1 MGKRF
6 AKRFVAGLMCIS
18 LLFQSSLSM
27 SFAAEE
33 GTNLIEQ
40 EPDKENEGSQQ
51 VSIDRLERASEAES
65 SKMQMAAREDSEL
78 ESTETQNASIIESTE
93 IHTSET
99 RDVLETE
106 KMEEELSEIE
116 SATKESSETES
127 TTKEALSETEHTTQ
141 EESSE
146 TESVTK
152 EASSEIEGSENEET
166 IATEEIENAE
176 TESVTET
183 ESSTEDTVK
192 PGEFQNI
199 SVVFDGYLAII
210 NAEFIPA
217 SNADDAM
224 FYIVSY
230 DKDGTELTSAWIDG
244 NKDESSNSCSISDQH
259 AKLYNNTQSIKIKA
273 IQYKSGNA
281 LENPVYSDAIY
292 REKMPEILFSAEEPE
307 IGTGC
312 ITVQYYFDGNM
323 YRPEGKEGNDF
334 EFTAQL
340 KYGSNS
346 VNENSSGQYAQCFQG
361 SDKESF
367 FIRVNGLEGET
378 TYHAELFIEITGTD
392 TELGNIYE
400 QTISLADFTTP
411 ADATYNLEQEFPD
424 EVFRKI
430 IRNQLSLDETET
442 TVKESQ
448 LGTIASLYEPRNNI
462 TSPAIKDIKGIE
474 LLYNLVDVELSGHE
488 ITDINSIEWEKL
500 TKLNYL
506 RLRGNC
512 IESLPDLTKNIKLY
526 EFSISNNFIP
536 PAEILNRYD
545 KLPEGCSCWDYGQRQ
560 KEFQLITEEKYYQT
574 NEKNEIALRIQG
586 YNGWFFPIFKVYIDS
601 DLIETQTSGY
611 TDDGYYY
618 NILYNQDIPYEPG
631 SHTLKFEMYENGS
644 AEPTVTKEVNFEIV
658 EQQTFLMD
666 RGDSSKRADIYYM
679 SAQEEQLSVNT
690 YGAKKVTDIY
700 LVKDGLIYGKNDWLN
715 SGGMDTYCNKYPKLG
730 NYSSYGFY
738 YNTSANIY
746 INKQQLEAGIYDL
759 KLVFE
764 DKTEELLEGTI
775 EVISSA
781 IIKSVNAGSSYDHTG
796 EYLYLALN
804 ADYFDPAQIN
814 YTIKNNNNNRIL
826 QTEYVNY
833 KPIYGGYVVKL
844 KKINWNSGVTAIR
857 VYFSGKEDY
866 PLYIAT
872 SYTDCYIENMLYF
885 SSYNY
890 QSNLLEIGITTQSN
904 IEDYIYS
911 IVRTDSPWDFSTEHI
926 QEEYTVR
933 LEEIEDTIY
942 NVIPKW
948 EGEECTLYGGYYR
961 FSMMRADFSD
971 PIRTYDFHIPGLVVE
986 RSRRLTDNGY
996 WGNSYNLIQKGIGRG
1011 TRSYYSEIPYVE
1023 GNEEDFSAQIIG
1035 ALLDSPLDAQRIYTW
1050 NYSSDVYK
1058 TGIDM
1063 EFDYSMLELGNYTI
1077 ELYYRNSLLAEY
1089 EIQIIP
1095 NDIFV
1100 LYDSLYAHWNADNT
1114 FYVNF
1119 YTPNCGESDDYTVQI
1134 TDINGNELEGLTVTN
1149 SYKNTS
1155 WSYITFYIEGL
1166 KKSEADRYYYFKLL
1180 HKTKGDALCEDLE
1193 TKYYKNA
1200 YGKYNGIY
1208 NNSEYGW
1215 NYLYV
1220 NGITRGITGIWQND
1234 TTIFPATLN
1243 IYKFNDT
1250 EKYYSRGLTEEDFDG
1265 RNFYFTQEMIDAL
1278 PRANGYYDFVF
1289 IGKEGQFLNSTSQ
1302 ISLDTDVLNA
1312 FRVMP
1317 SSMTL
1322 KLNVEEESSKI
1333 ITAYNS
1339 TETPIFESDDTTIA
1353 DVTVSE
1359 EDPNVATVEAV
1370 DIGRTSVTVIS
1381 GSNIKKVIVE
1391 VTESPIDAEKIQF
1404 KEENLKVVQGTTV
1417 GAVVTV
1423 MPENAWISSSRI
1435 SYTSSDE
1442 TIVSVGDS
1450 TTRNIMLTANN
1461 PGTATITATLEGTT
1475 LTAQCTITVLAG
1487 YTEEEKAQ
1495 LVTTIG
1501 DLYFLEGAEQTL
1513 ADIKLPEGWRW
1524 ANPSQK
1530 PTADSERPAK
1540 EFSAIY
1546 TKDGLDFFTTPLSV
1560 YITNVSTKIAGEKE
1574 LHLSTMEI
1582 YKFMFEFS
1590 GYKPADNTTYAA
1602 SFQWIG
1608 NENLKIQGE
1617 DNQGE
1622 VTVQAGKTPGTY
1634 PLLGTIYLKNTKTG
1648 NELVQTLKYDIVV
1661 KDNTD
1666 EINAEIM
1673 RKTYYFLAGADTSLK
1688 DIPIGDGWNWIQPD
1702 IVPQADAS
1710 LPVQTFAA
1718 EYHAEGRP
1726 SINARLSVA
1735 VTTLDTVSISGA
1747 AKIAA
1752 ERTGSYRLRYQFT
1765 GYNVNDTD
1773 GYEIGYQWK
1782 GSDGIVVEGAD
1793 NAETVI
1799 VKTGSTPG
1807 SYTLMAEVHVKN
1819 CQTGKTG
1826 KIEGSYT
1833 IQILEKD
1840 CIDSIEIVPAEQ
1852 QPEKALACAISN
1864 GALESDYAA
1873 FDKRTNFQIQL
1884 VANTMA
1890 GGVKK
1895 DIAVQWASSDEKVAA
1910 IDVAGLVTV
1919 KKAGIAVIS
1928 ATAADKGG
1936 YSEEI
1941 LLKIQDF
1948 TPAMD
1953 KKALTVFQY
1962 SSMGAELGLTA
1973 QSSNQIQSVTVSGA
1987 SGLKAIEESGIWY
2000 LRASGY
2006 SKKAVENVVLTIS
2019 ADKGTYEKPLRVTVN
2034 VTQPKATMK
2043 QTVKPNI
2050 FYTDAEAVFKVT
2062 SKDAIAQIVDDSSAS
2077 EICFRVKS
2085 YDVQAGLLIL
2095 EPKNITKEIERYKTK
2110 NSDALKAKVKITF
2123 VGYTEP
2129 IKATIKVSVQ
2139 NKKPSLRIDSASFIK
2154 DTGMDEVLTIVRNG
2168 KIAYNLNN
2176 ATVKSKTEK
2185 VRASVFHGKLRLNYN
2200 GSFKTS
2206 YKVEIQDK
2214 GWTQAATVEGKIQ
2227 MINADALALQAE
2239 VQKITI
2245 NKANLSAVEIPVSIK
2260 GNSGLEPNINLKYDS
2275 DAMTVSYQ
2283 DGIVTI
2289 QVLESAQDKT
2299 YKIEVSGTIE
2309 AAGRTFDVKKA
2320 VMKVTVTSKE
2330 ASVKFF
2336 ASGKIDIADRKYSAI
2351 TYTPT
2356 LRNMDAEIINAEVIG
2371 ELSEYFYAYL
2381 DGTEK
2386 VVLKAV
2392 SGKPLKAN
2400 QKYTIDIATYF
2411 DNGYQTVTK
2420 VNIKPVNKLP
2430 KVKASVTGGTLYK
2443 TSADSKINMKL
2454 TLDARYHIGQ
2464 IRLAETK
2471 YSEYFMLTYDA
2482 EGNIAIALSEYGMK
2496 LPSGTYIVSYQILVA
2511 DADNTKPITLKA
2523 KATVR

>member
-1 MGKRF
+1 MGFYMGKRF

-18 LLFQSSLSM
+18 LVFQSGPSM

-51 VSIDRLERASEAES
+51 VSIDRLERASETES
-65 SKMQMAAREDSEL
+65 SKMQMIVEEDSEA
-78 ESTETQNASIIESTE
+78 ESIETQNPPIIEDTE

-106 KMEEELSEIE
+106 KIEEALSEIE
-116 SATKESSETES
+116 S
-127 TTKEALSETEHTTQ
+127 TTKEELSETEHTTQ

-152 EASSEIEGSENEET
+152 EELFEIESSEDEET
-166 IATEEIENAE
+166 TATEEIENAE

-210 NAEFIPA
+210 NTEFIPA
-217 SNADDAM
+217 SNADNAT

-230 DKDGTELTSAWIDG
+230 DKDETELTSAWIYG
-244 NKDESSNSCSISDQH
+244 NKDESSNSYSISDQSI
-259 AKLYNNTQSIKIKA
+259 KIYNNTKSIKIKA
-273 IQYKSGNA
+273 IQYESGNA

-292 REKMPEILFSAEEPE
+292 REQIPEILFSAEKPE
-307 IGTGC
+307 IGIGS
-312 ITVQYYFDGNM
+312 ITVPYCFDGNM

-340 KYGSNS
+340 KYGINS
-346 VNENSSGQYAQCFQG
+346 VDENSSREYMKYFQG
-361 SDKESF
+361 TDKESF
-367 FIRVNGLEGET
+367 SIRVNALEGET
-378 TYHAELFIEITGTD
+378 TYHAELFIKITGTD
-392 TELGNIYE
+392 SELGNIYE
-400 QTISLADFTTP
+400 QTIPLADFTTP
-411 ADATYNLEQEFPD
+411 TDATYNLEQEFPD
-424 EVFRKI
+424 EVFREI
-430 IRNQLSLDETET
+430 IRNQISLDEIET
-442 TVKESQ
+442 TIKESQ
-448 LGTIASLYEPRNNI
+448 LETITSLYEPRNDV
-462 TSPAIKDIKGIE
+462 TAPAIKNIKGIE
-474 LLYNLVDVELSGHE
+474 LLNKLTNIELSGHE
-488 ITDINSIEWEKL
+488 ITDINNIEWENL
-500 TKLNYL
+500 TELNYL
-506 RLRGNC
+506 RLKGNC

-526 EFSISNNFIP
+526 EFSISDNFIP
-536 PAEILNRYD
+536 STEILNRYD
-545 KLPEGCSCWDYGQRQ
+545 KLPEGCGCWDYEQRQ

-574 NEKNEIALRIQG
+574 NGKSEIALRIQG
-586 YNGWFFPIFKVYIDS
+586 YNGWFSPIFKVYIDS
-601 DLIETQTSGY
+601 DLIEIQTNSY
-611 TDDGYYY
+611 TDDSYYY

-644 AEPTVTKEVNFEIV
+644 EEPTVTKESSFEIV
-658 EQQTFLMD
+658 EQQTLLMD
-666 RGDSSKRADIYYM
+666 RSDASKKSDIYYM
-679 SAQEEQLSVNT
+679 SAQEESLSVNT

-700 LVKDGLIYGKNDWLN
+700 LIKDGLIYGKNDWLN
-715 SGGMDTYCNKYPKLG
+715 SDGTDTYCNKYPQLG
-730 NYSSYGFY
+730 NYNSYGFY

-759 KLVFE
+759 KLVFQ

-775 EVISSA
+775 EVISNA
-781 IIKSVNAGSSYDHTG
+781 VIKSVNAGSSYDHTG

-804 ADYFDPAQIN
+804 ADYLDPAKIN
-814 YTIKNNNNNRIL
+814 YTIKNNDNNKIL
-826 QTEYVNY
+826 QTEYVDC
-833 KPIYGGYVVKL
+833 KPIYDGYVVKL
-844 KKINWNSGVTAIR
+844 KKINWNSGVTAIK

-866 PLYIAT
+866 PLYVAT
-872 SYTDCYIENMLYF
+872 SYTDCYIENVLYF

-890 QSNLLEIGITTQSN
+890 QSNLLEIGITAQSN
-904 IEDYIYS
+904 IEDYTYS
-911 IVRTDSPWDFSTEHI
+911 IVRTDLPWDFSTEHI

-961 FSMMRADFSD
+961 FSMMRADSSD
-971 PIRTYDFHIPGLVVE
+971 TIRTYDFHIPGLVVE
-986 RSRRLTDNGY
+986 RSKRLTDNGY
-996 WGNSYNLIQKGIGRG
+996 WGNESYNLIQKGIGRA

-1023 GNEEDFSAQIIG
+1023 GNAEDFSAQITG

-1063 EFDYSMLELGNYTI
+1063 EFDYSMLELGNYAI

-1089 EIQIIP
+1089 EIQVIP

-1100 LYDSLYAHWNADNT
+1100 LYDSLYAHWNGDNT

-1134 TDINGNELEGLTVTN
+1134 TDINGNEIEELTVTY
-1149 SYKNTS
+1149 SYKNAS
-1155 WSYITFYIEGL
+1155 SSYITFYIEGL
-1166 KKSEADRYYYFKLL
+1166 KKSDRYYYFKLL

-1193 TKYYKNA
+1193 TKYYKNT
-1200 YGKYNGIY
+1200 YGKYNEIY
-1208 NNSEYGW
+1208 NYSDYGW
-1215 NYLYV
+1215 NYLYIDGV
-1220 NGITRGITGIWQND
+1220 ARGITGIWQND

-1278 PRANGYYDFVF
+1278 PRANGYYDLVL

-1302 ISLDTDVLNA
+1302 IALDTDVLNA

-1353 DVTVSE
+1353 NVAVSE

-1370 DIGRTSVTVIS
+1370 GIGRTSITVIS

-1391 VTESPIDAEKIQF
+1391 VTESPIDTEKIQF

-1417 GAVVTV
+1417 GVAVTV

-1461 PGTATITATLEGTT
+1461 PGTATITAKLEGTA
-1475 LTAQCTITVLAG
+1475 LTAQCTITVLLG

-1495 LVTTIG
+1495 LVTTVG
-1501 DLYFLEGAEQTL
+1501 NLYFLEGAEQTL

-1530 PTADSERPAK
+1530 PTADSDRPAK

-1560 YITNVSTKIAGEKE
+1560 YITNVNTKIAGEKE
-1574 LHLSTMEI
+1574 LHLSTIEI
-1582 YKFMFEFS
+1582 YKFIFEFS
-1590 GYKPADNTTYAA
+1590 GYKPADNTTYVA

-1617 DNQGE
+1617 NNQGE

-1648 NELVQTLKYDIVV
+1648 NELVQTLKYDVVV

-1673 RKTYYFLAGADTSLK
+1673 RKTYYFLADADTSLK
-1688 DIPIGDGWNWIQPD
+1688 DIPIGEGWNWIQPD
-1702 IVPQADAS
+1702 IVPQPDAS

-1718 EYHAEGRP
+1718 EYHAEGRQP
-1726 SINARLSVA
+1726 INARLSVA
-1735 VTTLDTVSISGA
+1735 VTALDTVSISGVT
-1747 AKIAA
+1747 KIAA

-1765 GYNVNDTD
+1765 GYNINDTD

-1782 GSDGIVVEGAD
+1782 GSDGIAIEGAD
-1793 NAETVI
+1793 NEEMVI

-1807 SYTLMAEVHVKN
+1807 SYTLTAEVIVKN
-1819 CQTGKTG
+1819 IQTEKTA
-1826 KIEGSYT
+1826 KMEGSYT

-1840 CIDSIEIVPAEQ
+1840 SIDSIEIVPADQ
-1852 QPEKALACAISN
+1852 QPEKALACTISN
-1864 GALESDYAA
+1864 SALESDYAT

-1890 GGVKK
+1890 GGIKK
-1895 DIAVQWASSDEKVAA
+1895 DTSVQWASSDEKVAA
-1910 IDVAGLVTV
+1910 IDTAGLITV

-1928 ATAADKGG
+1928 ATAVDKGG

-1948 TPAMD
+1948 TPAIN

-1962 SSMGAELGLTA
+1962 SSMGSELGLTA
-1973 QSSNQIQSVTVSGA
+1973 QSSNQIQSVTISGA

-2000 LRASGY
+2000 LRANGY
-2006 SKKAVENVVLTIS
+2006 SKKTVENVVLNIS
-2019 ADKGTYEKPLRVTVN
+2019 ADKGIYEKPLEVTVN
-2034 VTQPKATMK
+2034 VTQPKATIK
-2043 QTVKPNI
+2043 QTIKPNI

-2077 EICFRVKS
+2077 ETCFHVKS
-2085 YDVQAGLLIL
+2085 YDVQAGLLTL
-2095 EPKNITKEIERYKTK
+2095 EPKNIVKDIERYKAK

-2129 IKATIKVSVQ
+2129 IKATIKVAVQ

-2185 VRASVFHGKLRLNYN
+2185 VHASVFHEKLRLNYN
-2200 GSFKTS
+2200 GSSKTS

-2227 MINADALALQAE
+2227 TINADALTLQAE
-2239 VQKITI
+2239 TQKITI

-2260 GNSGLEPNINLKYDS
+2260 GNCGLEPNINLKYDS

-2299 YKIEVSGTIE
+2299 YKIEVGGTIE
-2309 AAGRTFDVKKA
+2309 VAGRTFNIKKA

-2330 ASVKFF
+2330 ASVKLF
-2336 ASGKIDIADRKYSAI
+2336 ASGKIDIADRKYSAT

-2356 LRNMDAEIINAEVIG
+2356 LRNMDAEIINAQVIG
-2371 ELSEYFYAYL
+2371 EWAEYFYAYL
-2381 DGTEK
+2381 DETQK

-2430 KVKASVTGGTLYK
+2430 KVKANVTGGTLYRIN
-2443 TSADSKINMKL
+2443 ADSKVNVKL
-2454 TLDARYHIGQ
+2454 TLDARYHIAQ

-2471 YSEYFMLTYDA
+2471 YSEYFALAYDT
-2482 EGNIAIALSEYGMK
+2482 EGNISIALSEYGMK
-2496 LPSGTYIVSYQILVA
+2496 LPSGTYVVSYQILIA
-2511 DADNTKPITLKA
+2511 NADNAKPITLKT
-2523 KATVR
+2523 KITVQ